1 LTGIVAEQAKHALA
15 GIAEVGRRQR
25 IDTLDGVSGEQEN
38 AGRAA
43 VDAACPKYEYV
54 VGIAAAGKLR
64 HPMVME
70 QVGSS
75 STIYEEDLL
84 LSGRSLSQS
93 HPNLQPDA
101 GYACR
106 RLERVSRALVN
117 SQTACGLLA
126 PNQPL
131 H

>member
-1 LTGIVAEQAKHALA
+1 
-15 GIAEVGRRQR
+15 
-25 IDTLDGVSGEQEN
+25 
-38 AGRAA
+38 
-43 VDAACPKYEYV
+43 V

-93 HPNLQPDA
+93 HLNLPTRRWLCMPPTGA
-101 GYACR
+101 GF
-106 RLERVSRALVN
+106 SRAGEQSN
-117 SQTACGLLA
+117 TCGLLA

>member
-1 LTGIVAEQAKHALA
+1 M
-15 GIAEVGRRQR
+15 
-25 IDTLDGVSGEQEN
+25 
-38 AGRAA
+38 
-43 VDAACPKYEYV
+43 

-75 STIYEEDLL
+75 STTYEEDLL

-117 SQTACGLLA
+117 SQTLVAFLL
-126 PNQPL
+126 QISRCTKLRRRRGWRTISDPL
-131 H
+131 LESFAGP